1 VSGCFIATPFALEAS
16 RRDVS
21 TYRCVH
27 LFQSAVSPLESE
39 SRIVGVDVGT
49 KRVGV
54 AVADPLRLFAQPRDT
69 YTPDEALD
77 VLREIR
83 DEEGIEMI
91 VVGWPL
97 TEEGT
102 AEEATEMVETYV
114 ERIREAVGEVQIVRE
129 DERYTSEIAKD
140 LLRRAGV
147 SQPGRYDKGRVDAA
161 AAAVILQGYLDK
173 RG

>member
-1 VSGCFIATPFALEAS
+1 MNQL
-16 RRDVS
+16 
-21 TYRCVH
+21 
-27 LFQSAVSPLESE
+27 QSQ

-54 AVADPLRLFAQPRDT
+54 AVADPLHLFAQTHGT
-69 YTPDEALD
+69 YSPDEALD
-77 VLREIR
+77 VLRDIH
-83 DEEGIEMI
+83 DEEGIEEV

-97 TEEGT
+97 TEDGA
-102 AEEATEMVETYV
+102 AEDATEMVESYV
-114 ERIREAVGEVQIVRE
+114 DRIRDMLGAVEVVRE

-161 AAAVILQGYLDK
+161 AAAVILQGYLDR

>member
-1 VSGCFIATPFALEAS
+1 MSILS
-16 RRDVS
+16 S
-21 TYRCVH
+21 KK
-27 LFQSAVSPLESE
+27 L
-39 SRIVGVDVGT
+39 RIVGVDVGT
-49 KRVGV
+49 KRVGI
-54 AVADPLRLFAQPRDT
+54 AVADPLHLFAQTRGT
-69 YTPDEALD
+69 YPPEEALEA
-77 VLREIR
+77 LREMS
-83 DEEGIEMI
+83 DEEGIDTI

-102 AEEATEMVETYV
+102 AEDATDMVESYV
-114 ERIREAVGEVQIVRE
+114 DRIREALGEVTVVRE

-147 SQPGRYDKGRVDAA
+147 SQPGRYDRGRVDAA

>member
-1 VSGCFIATPFALEAS
+1 MSILS
-16 RRDVS
+16 S
-21 TYRCVH
+21 KK
-27 LFQSAVSPLESE
+27 

-49 KRVGV
+49 KRVGI
-54 AVADPLRLFAQPRDT
+54 AVADPLRLFAQTRGT
-69 YTPDEALD
+69 YPPGEALEA
-77 VLREIR
+77 LREMSN
-83 DEEGIEMI
+83 EEGIDTI

-102 AEEATEMVETYV
+102 AEDATDMVESYV
-114 ERIREAVGEVQIVRE
+114 ERIREALGEIDVVRE

-147 SQPGRYDKGRVDAA
+147 SQPGRYDRGRVDAA
-161 AAAVILQGYLDK
+161 AAAVILQGYLDR

>member
-1 VSGCFIATPFALEAS
+1 MSSVAAQQAVGPFSHDSSSVTESL
-16 RRDVS
+16 
-21 TYRCVH
+21 
-27 LFQSAVSPLESE
+27 QSSDARL
-39 SRIVGVDVGT
+39 VGVDVGT

-54 AVADPLRLFAQPRDT
+54 AVADPLRLFAKPRGT
-69 YTPDEALD
+69 YSPTEALS

-83 DEEGIEMI
+83 DEDGIETV

-97 TEEGT
+97 TEAGT
-102 AEEATEMVETYV
+102 EEEATEMVQSYV
-114 ERIREAVGEVQIVRE
+114 ARIREALGEVHVVRE

-161 AAAVILQGYLDK
+161 AAAVILQGYLDR

>member
-1 VSGCFIATPFALEAS
+1 
-16 RRDVS
+16 
-21 TYRCVH
+21 
-27 LFQSAVSPLESE
+27 
-39 SRIVGVDVGT
+39 
-49 KRVGV
+49 
-54 AVADPLRLFAQPRDT
+54 VADPLRLFARPRDT
-69 YTPDEALD
+69 YAPDEALG
-77 VLREIR
+77 VLQEIR
-83 DEEGIEMI
+83 DEEGIETI

-102 AEEATEMVETYV
+102 AEEATKMVEAYI
-114 ERIREAVGEVQIVRE
+114 ERIRETVGEVQVVRE

>member
-1 VSGCFIATPFALEAS
+1 MSILSS
-16 RRDVS
+16 RK
-21 TYRCVH
+21 
-27 LFQSAVSPLESE
+27 

-49 KRVGV
+49 KRVGI
-54 AVADPLRLFAQPRDT
+54 AVADPLRLFAQTRGT
-69 YTPDEALD
+69 YPPEEALEA
-77 VLREIR
+77 LREMS
-83 DEEGIEMI
+83 DEEGIDTI

-102 AEEATEMVETYV
+102 AEDATDMVESYV
-114 ERIREAVGEVQIVRE
+114 DRIREALGEVTVVRE

-147 SQPGRYDKGRVDAA
+147 SQPGRYDRGRVDAA
-161 AAAVILQGYLDK
+161 AAAVILQGYLDR

>member
-1 VSGCFIATPFALEAS
+1 M
-16 RRDVS
+16 
-21 TYRCVH
+21 
-27 LFQSAVSPLESE
+27 SPLESDA
-39 SRIVGVDVGT
+39 RIVGVDVGT

-54 AVADPLRLFAQPRDT
+54 AVADPLQLFAQPRDT

-77 VLREIR
+77 VLRKIR
-83 DEEGIEMI
+83 DEEGLETI

-97 TEEGT
+97 TEAGT
-102 AEEATEMVETYV
+102 AEEATEMVESYV
-114 ERIREAVGEVQIVRE
+114 ERIREAVGEVHVVRE

-161 AAAVILQGYLDK
+161 AAAVILQDYLDSMS
-173 RG
+173 

>member
-1 VSGCFIATPFALEAS
+1 
-16 RRDVS
+16 
-21 TYRCVH
+21 
-27 LFQSAVSPLESE
+27 
-39 SRIVGVDVGT
+39 VDVGT

-54 AVADPLRLFAQPRDT
+54 AVADPLRLFAQPRGT
-69 YTPDEALD
+69 YTPDEALA
-77 VLREIR
+77 VLREIS
-83 DEEGIEMI
+83 DADGIDQI

-97 TEEGT
+97 TEDGT
-102 AEEATEMVETYV
+102 AEEATDMVEAYV
-114 ERIREAVGEVQIVRE
+114 DRIREVLGDIPVVRE

-173 RG
+173 QG

>member
-1 VSGCFIATPFALEAS
+1 MSE
-16 RRDVS
+16 
-21 TYRCVH
+21 
-27 LFQSAVSPLESE
+27 LESQ

-49 KRVGV
+49 ERVGV
-54 AVADPLRLFAQPRDT
+54 AVADPLRLFAQPHGT
-69 YTPDEALD
+69 YAPDEALG
-77 VLREIR
+77 VLRDLH
-83 DEEGIEMI
+83 DEQGIERV

-102 AEEATEMVETYV
+102 AKDATEMVQSYV
-114 ERIREAVGEVQIVRE
+114 DRIRDTLGAVPVVRE

-161 AAAVILQGYLDK
+161 AAAVILQGYLDR